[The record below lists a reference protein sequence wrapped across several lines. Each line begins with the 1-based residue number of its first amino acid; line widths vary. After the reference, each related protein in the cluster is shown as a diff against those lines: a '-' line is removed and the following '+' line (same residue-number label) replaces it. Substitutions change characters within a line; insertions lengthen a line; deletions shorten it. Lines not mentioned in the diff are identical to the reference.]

1 MNLINIAYYLYMI
14 NDLEQKFCSFCLP
27 TSMAVFIIST
37 KTNLK
42 AAPDG

>member
-1 MNLINIAYYLYMI
+1 MNLINMADCPYII

-27 TSMAVFIIST
+27 TSMAVFIISVET
-37 KTNLK
+37 YLK